1 MTIARYTILL
11 MLIVALSVGAFAQE
25 SATATTT
32 AASVT
37 ETATA
42 AAPPEASQSAAPAQ
56 VPEVA
61 GSDEVR
67 DQFARVLERTAP
79 DLSTILLVDPSLMS
93 NEAFMAGY
101 PHVNAFIQAHPEVR
115 RNPRFY
121 LRDYSLERRGGAF
134 DHLFEMMGVVSIIA
148 LIAYSLAWF
157 VRTLIEQ
164 KRWNYLSR
172 TQSEVHTKILDRF
185 NSSAEVLDYIK
196 TAAGTKF
203 LESAPI
209 PLHAERKETYSAPVA
224 RVMLSIQIGV
234 IALALAVGL
243 LVVSLRFEKET
254 AQDLFAMGAIG
265 LSIGIGFIASALVS
279 IVMSKRLGLW
289 KGGTDAPTFDRM
301 DEPGRVR

>member
-1 MTIARYTILL
+1 MTIARPTILL
-11 MLIVALSVGAFAQE
+11 TLIAAIAIGASAQE
-25 SATATTT
+25 ATTATTAT
-32 AASVT
+32 ASVT
-37 ETATA
+37 ETASG
-42 AAPPEASQSAAPAQ
+42 APLEASQPAAPAEP
-56 VPEVA
+56 PEVT
-61 GSDEVR
+61 GSYEVR
-67 DQFARVLERTAP
+67 KEFTRVLERTAP

-93 NEAFMAGY
+93 NEAFMTGY
-101 PHVNAFIQAHPEVR
+101 PHVSAFIQAHPEVR

-121 LRDYSLERRGGAF
+121 LRDFSLQRRESPF
-134 DHLFEMMGVVSIIA
+134 EQLFEMMGVVSIIA

-157 VRTLIEQ
+157 VRTVIEQ

-185 NSSAEVLDYIK
+185 NSSAEVLDYIR

-224 RVMLSIQIGV
+224 RVMLSVQIGV
-234 IALALAVGL
+234 IALAVAIGL

-254 AQDLFAMGAIG
+254 AQDMFAMGAIG
-265 LSIGIGFIASALVS
+265 FSIGIGFIASALVS
-279 IVMSKRLGLW
+279 IVMAKRLGLW
-289 KGGTDAPTFDRM
+289 HSEAHAPTFDRL